1 MSRYSRQELFSGIGE
16 AGQARIRAS
25 RAILVGCGAL
35 GSALSE
41 MLTRAGVG
49 DLTIVDRDFVEESN
63 LQRQTL
69 FTERDARDGVP
80 KAKAAE
86 ARLRELNHEVA
97 VRGLVKDFTSEN
109 ARELVRGM
117 DLVLDGTDNFETRF
131 LLNDVAL
138 AEGVPWIY
146 GACVE
151 SYGLALLVRPKVSPC
166 LRCVLGEMP
175 GAGSG
180 PTCDTAGVVL
190 PIVEVVAGIQ
200 GAEALKILSG
210 RTERLL
216 RGIVSVD
223 LWNGTFHVMDLRGRA
238 PWCPLCT
245 EGRYDY
251 LERPSSSGVLCGR
264 DAVQLRPQTGSRVD
278 LSALSERL
286 SRLGRVVR
294 NEYLVRFLGSEG
306 EIVVFEDGRAL
317 VKGVSDVPA
326 ARSLFSKYVG
336 N

>member
-16 AGQARIRAS
+16 EGQARIRAS
-25 RAILVGCGAL
+25 RVLLVGCGAL
-35 GSALSE
+35 GSALGE

-49 DLTIVDRDFVEESN
+49 ALTIVDRDFVEESN

-69 FTERDARDGVP
+69 FSEEQARLGAP
-80 KAKAAE
+80 KAKVAE
-86 ARLRELNHEVA
+86 TRLLEINGEVA
-97 VRGLVKDFTSEN
+97 LKGVVADFASEN

-146 GACVE
+146 GACVG
-151 SYGLALLVRPKVSPC
+151 SYGLALLVRPRVSPC

-175 GAGSG
+175 LAGSG
-180 PTCDTAGVVL
+180 PTCDTAGIVL
-190 PIVEVVAGIQ
+190 PIVQVVAGIQ
-200 GAEALKILSG
+200 GAEALKVLSG
-210 RTERLL
+210 RTERLSP
-216 RGIVSVD
+216 GVVSVD
-223 LWNGTFHVMDLRGRA
+223 LWDGTFHVMDLRGKP

-251 LERPSSSGVLCGR
+251 LEKPSSSAVLCGR
-264 DAVQLRPQTGSRVD
+264 DAVQLRPPAGSRVD
-278 LSALSERL
+278 LPALSERL
-286 SRLGRVVR
+286 SRLGRVVL
-294 NEYLVRFLGSEG
+294 NDYLLRFLGPEG
-306 EIVVFEDGRAL
+306 EIVVFGDGRAL
-317 VKGVSDVPA
+317 VKGVADVSR